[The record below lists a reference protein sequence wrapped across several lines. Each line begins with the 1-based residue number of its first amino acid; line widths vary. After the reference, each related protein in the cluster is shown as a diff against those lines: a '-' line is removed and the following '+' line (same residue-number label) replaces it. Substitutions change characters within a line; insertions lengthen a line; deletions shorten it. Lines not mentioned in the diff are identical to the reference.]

1 MFFLSKMPKRYDW
14 NFRDFLYKKIKNEI
28 KIRPPTPTFLKSSDA
43 KLNISFA
50 RPKGVGRVS
59 RSKSHFLCLHMKFG
73 LWGIRSFHINQAT
86 GRLTTFFKIIIF
98 WDFVAKKVQNGPELP
113 YFTMSSWPIYI
124 LSVNELCSYFEMN
137 LCR

>member
-1 MFFLSKMPKRYDW
+1 MGGGISSYGYNDEMFFLSKMPNRYIW

-50 RPKGVGRVS
+50 QPKGVGRVS

-86 GRLTTFFKIIIF
+86 
-98 WDFVAKKVQNGPELP
+98 
-113 YFTMSSWPIYI
+113 
-124 LSVNELCSYFEMN
+124 
-137 LCR
+137 